1 MVRSLIVVSLLLIS
15 SFSSAQFSRSKS
27 WSYNLTIGAS
37 NMFSDLGGGPLQAH
51 NDFRDFD
58 LRATRPALGVGLT
71 RHHKNLSLG
80 LNLIATQLVAK
91 DQYTTNRGRSYRNLS
106 ANTDLVEISL
116 VSEAYPFAR
125 SPRLNRFFVSGGVS
139 AAYFKPKAKLGD
151 NWIALRPLGTEGQ
164 LFEGGE
170 QPYNRFVV
178 AVPLGVGYGL
188 PLNRIS
194 NLKFHLGYRIT
205 YTDYLNDVSTTYV
218 DAAQL
223 AESGGANAATLADR
237 STSGMVAGTKRGNPS
252 NNDHYVIATVTYQRT
267 IGAKKY
273 DDCTNFEIPLRKT
286 GRR

>member
-1 MVRSLIVVSLLLIS
+1 MVRSLIVVSLLLVS
-15 SFSSAQFSRSKS
+15 SFSFAQFSRAKS
-27 WSYNLTIGAS
+27 WSYNLTVGAS
-37 NMFSDLGGGPLQAH
+37 NMFSDLGGGPSQAR
-51 NDFRDFD
+51 NDIRDFD

-91 DQYTTNRGRSYRNLS
+91 DQYTTNSGRSARNLS
-106 ANTDLVEISL
+106 ANTTLIELSL
-116 VSEAYPFAR
+116 TSEVYPFAR
-125 SPRLNRFFVSGGVS
+125 TQRLNRISLSGGVS
-139 AAYFKPKAKLGD
+139 AAYFKPKAKLGND
-151 NWIALRPLGTEGQ
+151 WVALRPLGTEGQ
-164 LFEGGE
+164 LFEPGE
-170 QPYNRFVV
+170 QAYNRFAV
-178 AVPLGVGYGL
+178 AIPLGVGYGV

-194 NLKFHLGYRIT
+194 SLKFHMGYRIT
-205 YTDYLNDVSTTYV
+205 FTDYLDDVSTTYA

-223 AESGGANAATLADR
+223 AESGGTNAATLADR
-237 STSGMVAGTKRGNPS
+237 SATGRVSGTKRGNPS